1 MHTKVKSVSWSMP
14 DIFEWLAVC
23 AYIHLSPTPRLFSIL
38 CGGQRGSMGPQGDQK
53 AEWWRARF
61 LSALE
66 SQQRADISK
75 WNPHLIRQGITS
87 LRRNA
92 FCILVLVLLTTVCS
106 RLSQTAAAPK
116 RLRSSWYLLAAPLW
130 LPLTPPEV
138 PRCLA
143 PSLPSSQPAL
153 LDASTLKPSP
163 ALLSSPL
170 EGCTTRQEQNFQA
183 LHWEIKET
191 SEALLEIL

>member
-1 MHTKVKSVSWSMP
+1 MRRTARF
-14 DIFEWLAVC
+14 DG
-23 AYIHLSPTPRLFSIL
+23 TPRRSKSRVMESSLP
-38 CGGQRGSMGPQGDQK
+38 QRLGEPATEQTSPNETK
-53 AEWWRARF
+53 
-61 LSALE
+61 
-66 SQQRADISK
+66 
-75 WNPHLIRQGITS
+75 PHLIRQGITS

-153 LDASTLKPSP
+153 LDASPLKPSP

-170 EGCTTRQEQNFQA
+170 EGCITRQEQNLQA
-183 LHWEIKET
+183 LH
-191 SEALLEIL
+191 